1 MAELRGFLLGDSG
14 LTGDLLSKSES
25 FQLFL
30 LTSNNILSE
39 NCPQLS
45 FTMRVSESASE
56 LGLTSSTNSLL
67 EDQER
72 GSRRDPTFIYICVA
86 LVVQN
91 IFTSRILF
99 FPVEGSVFVPLKLLY

>member
-14 LTGDLLSKSES
+14 LTGDLLSESES

-72 GSRRDPTFIYICVA
+72 GSSLSKSISWLA
-86 LVVQN
+86 SLL
-91 IFTSRILF
+91 IL
-99 FPVEGSVFVPLKLLY
+99 